1 MHQLT
6 NIKKTVKHN
15 KLNKLSFSS
24 ETRRLFYL
32 EKVLILNLKNKINK
46 FPDKVIAEVENSSKQ
61 VFRYFFRYKPED
73 VILFIT
79 KNKKLWQIKFKVLP
93 SYVKPDSQF
102 NPVEPVEVTI
112 LLSAACVKVN
122 PSITVLEP

>member
-15 KLNKLSFSS
+15 KLNKESLRS

-32 EKVLILNLKNKINK
+32 EKILILNLKNKINK
-46 FPDKVIAEVENSSKQ
+46 FPDKVAAEVEKSSKE
-61 VFRYFFRYKPED
+61 VFRHFFRYKPED

-79 KNKKLWQIKFKVLP
+79 KKKKLWEIKFKVLP
-93 SYVKPDSQF
+93 SYSNKMNYLKYLKNNKSKYQINLREF
-102 NPVEPVEVTI
+102 YLENI
-112 LLSAACVKVN
+112 KCVF
-122 PSITVLEP
+122 L

>member
-73 VILFIT
+73 IILFIT

-93 SYVKPDSQF
+93 SYCNNTDYLKYLKNNKSKYQINLRQF
-102 NPVEPVEVTI
+102 Y
-112 LLSAACVKVN
+112 
-122 PSITVLEP
+122 LENIKSVFL

>member
-93 SYVKPDSQF
+93 SYCNNTDYLKYLKNNKSKYQINLRQF
-102 NPVEPVEVTI
+102 Y
-112 LLSAACVKVN
+112 
-122 PSITVLEP
+122 LENIKSVFL

>member
-93 SYVKPDSQF
+93 SYCNNTDYLKYLKNNKSKYQF
-102 NPVEPVEVTI
+102 N
-112 LLSAACVKVN
+112 LRQFY
-122 PSITVLEP
+122 LENIKSVFL